1 MDLTGHDQ
9 VQEATR
15 LDRLGVELVR
25 LYRETGNIDH
35 LHESVKLARQAVDL
49 CSDSER
55 PAYLSELS
63 RRLRERFE
71 REGKVQDLSESLQ
84 LAQHAIIASRTI
96 SRRILDDE
104 SDSPDDRSAE
114 GSRSVEASSTFSPI
128 DEPHTSCPNSPSSYR
143 GYPFSRLEDLGG
155 LDQTIK
161 VTQEP
166 VEFES
171 GSRQGWIK
179 YLNNLGIRYQKSFED
194 LEKALEP
201 DNAFDTPKQTINS
214 SNDTKL
220 VGGAIY
226 IERQDTPLG
235 NRLNSTGVNLHAIET
250 PDPKDDEE
258 EEAFQAPMAQ
268 ESMIFKRLD
277 SPLSL
282 SFGPNSDMDSRRSS
296 AYLAQATWDTT
307 PSDAGDFADIP
318 VYLAERLGYHS
329 ETPARVASLE
339 QAIELQTRFLEAT
352 PHDHPSR
359 TDYLLTLSNH
369 LHYRYQTLGSIED
382 LDMAIRMTEEA
393 INLGPV
399 NDSERSVNLCA
410 LSRRLRDRYMK
421 TEAVADIRESIQL
434 ARKAMDGISRA
445 NPNRAICLNELS
457 IGLEISFLRTGWLTD
472 LETAIRASQEAL
484 TIASLD
490 DPIRAEL
497 LYSLSSQLTHR
508 FEQIGALVDLQ
519 EAIYLM
525 QKVVHLTPFNHPC
538 RVSFLYTLGNQFGSL
553 YKRTD
558 TVSDL
563 NRAIEMGQQASAIV
577 REDEPIRVSIL
588 NSLSVHLGARFL
600 KTKSTADLNEAI
612 LLGQKALNM
621 ILYRHPDRPVLLH
634 NLSCRLLDRFRSQ
647 GHISDLQEAV
657 RKGSQAVDAAPQG
670 HPNCAM
676 YLNHLGSLLR
686 DPCVQGGQIIT
697 GNREPVALFTEALQQ
712 YNAPPLDRI
721 KAGQNAFDC
730 HVRKEDWAKATT
742 VARDVVQL
750 LPWLVPRWLNRD
762 DQQHLIKNMT
772 NFSSLAASAV
782 LQAGGSAAEAVEML
796 EAGRGVIGSLT
807 IDLRADISGL
817 QRIDPL
823 LYNQYIQLRRQI
835 LLPSGNGM
843 APSADTLKH
852 QRTPGS
858 LNFQGLKTN
867 FSNAIS
873 RRTESMKELEAIEQK
888 IRTISGFE
896 HFRVP
901 LSAAD
906 FVELAQKGPVAAFNV
921 TEYRSDALIATK
933 RGIVSIPLDL
943 SLDELKRNAAR
954 LVGNERLSRGKP
966 STKAKRNKELRD
978 IMQWLWEAAVRPVL
992 LHLGLMS
999 TKPEHHL
1006 PRLWWVAS
1014 GYMGLFPLHA
1024 AGDEQSVTMDYVISS
1039 YTPTF
1044 KGLRFSREKGQRP
1057 SPPDADVKMLI
1068 VPVPETMGKPSL
1080 KTHDEI
1086 EAIQRSMGSVTY
1098 TVLDMPSKTDILRE
1112 LSRHH
1117 FIHFACHGSP
1127 DPNNPSDAALLLA
1140 PGHDGNPERLT
1151 VREISMLNHD
1161 DARLAYLSA
1170 CSTAENS
1177 AEELMDEIIHVA
1189 SAFQLIGFPHVVGT
1203 LWDTSDKAAVQVA
1216 KLFYEEIGRRLG
1228 DPSTSRCHD
1237 IAYCLHQ
1244 ALQRIRLSPRVARSK
1259 DVLSWA
1265 PFIHM
1270 GA

>member
-1 MDLTGHDQ
+1 MELASHGQ
-9 VQEATR
+9 SQEATR
-15 LDRLGVELVR
+15 LDRLGAELMQM
-25 LYRETGNIDH
+25 YRETGNIEH
-35 LHESVKLARQAVDL
+35 LHESVQLARQAVDL

-55 PAYLSELS
+55 AAYLSELS
-63 RRLRERFE
+63 KRLRERFE

-84 LAQHAIIASRTI
+84 LAQNSMIASRMI
-96 SRRILDDE
+96 SRRIIDDVSE
-104 SDSPDDRSAE
+104 SPDDRSAE
-114 GSRSVEASSTFSPI
+114 GSRSLAASSTFSPI
-128 DEPHTSCPNSPSSYR
+128 DEPQTSCPNSPGSYR
-143 GYPFSRLEDLGG
+143 GYPFSRLEDLGN

-161 VTQEP
+161 VGHQPLELDND
-166 VEFES
+166 
-171 GSRQGWIK
+171 GRQGWIT

-201 DNAFDTPKQTINS
+201 KNPFDAPQETI
-214 SNDTKL
+214 DTANEPPF
-220 VGGAIY
+220 VGAAIH

-235 NRLNSTGVNLHAIET
+235 DRLNSTGANLHGMGAANT
-250 PDPKDDEE
+250 GDDED
-258 EEAFQAPMAQ
+258 EAFQATM
-268 ESMIFKRLD
+268 EEDFKRLD

-282 SFGPNSDMDSRRSS
+282 SFGPNKDMDSRRSS
-296 AYLAQATWDTT
+296 AYLGQAAWDTT
-307 PSDAGDFADIP
+307 PSDTADLAEIP
-318 VYLAERLGYHS
+318 GYLAERLGYHS
-329 ETPARVASLE
+329 ESPGRVANLE
-339 QAIELQTRFLEAT
+339 RAIELQTKFLEAT

-369 LHYRYQTLGSIED
+369 LHYRYQTLGSMED

-434 ARKAMDGISRA
+434 ARKAVDGISRD

-490 DPIRAEL
+490 HPIRAEL

-538 RVSFLYTLGNQFGSL
+538 RVSFLYTLGSQFGSL
-553 YKRTD
+553 YKRRDSVT
-558 TVSDL
+558 DL
-563 NRAIEMGQQASAIV
+563 NKAIEMGQQAAAIV
-577 REDEPIRVSIL
+577 RDNESIRVSIL
-588 NSLSVHLGARFL
+588 NNLSTHLGARFL
-600 KTKSTADLNEAI
+600 RTKSTTDLDEAV

-634 NLSCRLLDRFRSQ
+634 NLSCRLLDRFRNR
-647 GHISDLQEAV
+647 GNISDLQEAV

-670 HPNCAM
+670 HPNRAM
-676 YLNHLGSLLR
+676 YLNHLGSLIR
-686 DPCVQGGQIIT
+686 DPCVQSGQIIIP
-697 GNREPVALFTEALQQ
+697 NRDPIDLFTEALQQ

-730 HVRKEDWAKATT
+730 YVTKEDWCKATT
-742 VARDVVQL
+742 VAKDVVQL

-762 DQQHLIKNMT
+762 DQQHLVKNMT

-782 LQAGGSAAEAVEML
+782 LQAGGSAAEAIEML

-807 IDLRADISGL
+807 IDLRADISDL
-817 QRIDPL
+817 QHIDPL
-823 LYNQYIQLRRQI
+823 LYSQYIQLRRQI
-835 LLPSGNGM
+835 LLPFSNDLG
-843 APSADTLKH
+843 PSADALKH

-858 LNFQGLKTN
+858 LNFRGLKTN

-873 RRTESMKELEAIEQK
+873 RRTESMKELETIEQK

-896 HFRVP
+896 NFRIP

-906 FVELAQKGPVAAFNV
+906 FVQLAQKGPVAAFNV
-921 TEYRSDALIATK
+921 TKYRSDALIATK
-933 RGIVSIPLDL
+933 RGIASIPLDRL
-943 SLDELKRNAAR
+943 SLDDLKRNAAR
-954 LVGNERLSRGKP
+954 LVGTERLSRGKP
-966 STKAKRNKELRD
+966 STKAKRNQELRN
-978 IMQWLWEAAVRPVL
+978 IMQWLWEVAVRPVL
-992 LHLGLMS
+992 SHLGLMS

-1024 AGDEQSVTMDYVISS
+1024 AGDGEQTTMDYVVSS

-1044 KGLRFSREKGQRP
+1044 KGLRFSREKEQRP
-1057 SPPDADVKMLI
+1057 RPPDGDVKMLI

-1080 KTHDEI
+1080 KTDDEI
-1086 EAIQRSMGSVTY
+1086 EAIQRSMGSVAY
-1098 TVLDMPSKTDILRE
+1098 TVLNAPSKTDILRE

-1177 AEELMDEIIHVA
+1177 AEKLMDEIIHVA

-1216 KLFYEEIGRRLG
+1216 NLFYQEIGHRLS
-1228 DPSTSRCHD
+1228 DPSTSHSHD

-1244 ALQRIRLSPRVARSK
+1244 ALQGIRHSPRVIRSK